1 MSSTTA
7 GASTATAAAGAGSP
21 KTGKGSKPKAGK
33 KAPSH
38 PTYSAMIHKAVAEL
52 KDRNGSSKAAIL
64 KYLMAHY
71 KLGANTNKINSQ
83 LRMALKKAVTKG
95 ELKQVKGSGASGSF
109 RLGEKK
115 SASSAKKRHTST
127 KPGARKH
134 KSPSRGSSKKP
145 KAEKKTKSPKKP
157 KAPKAK
163 AAKKR
168 PASKS
173 AKPKKAKKSKTSSS
187 KAKKAVA

>member
-7 GASTATAAAGAGSP
+7 SAATTTAAAGAASP

-38 PTYSAMIHKAVAEL
+38 PTYSAMIHRAVAEL

-64 KYLMAHY
+64 KYLTAHY
-71 KLGANTNKINSQ
+71 KLGDNTKKINSQ

-115 SASSAKKRHTST
+115 SASSAKKRHTSK
-127 KPGARKH
+127 KPAAKKH
-134 KSPSRGSSKKP
+134 KSPSKAASKKP
-145 KAEKKTKSPKKP
+145 KAEKKAKSPKKT

-163 AAKKR
+163 SAKKSPAGKAAK
-168 PASKS
+168 S
-173 AKPKKAKKSKTSSS
+173 KKAKKPKTSSS
-187 KAKKAVA
+187 KTKKGAA